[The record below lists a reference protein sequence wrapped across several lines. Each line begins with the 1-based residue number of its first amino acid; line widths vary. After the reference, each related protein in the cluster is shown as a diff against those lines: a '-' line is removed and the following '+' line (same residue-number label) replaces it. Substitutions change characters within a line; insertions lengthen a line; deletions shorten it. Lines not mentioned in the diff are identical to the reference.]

1 MEKLHKQEYIEE
13 LVAKLSNKVLTEEF
27 ECYVYGMDWSPRT
40 VEEIYPPD
48 VVICPK
54 TTEDI
59 VIAVKIAY
67 KYEIPVTVG
76 GGLTGMA
83 GGAVPVYG
91 GIYID
96 STTMNGL
103 IEIDVKNQTVRV
115 QAGITLQEIND
126 TLKKYDLWLP
136 HLTESKWS
144 CTIGASIA
152 CDNDSTFGMRY
163 GKILNCLLSA
173 QVVTGTGDVLELGHR
188 KAHFTSS
195 GYKLKDLLVGSEGTL
210 CVITQA
216 TLKVEPIPDVR
227 LVEMLLLP
235 SMQSAVDLLSS
246 LLKSGLSIEAAHINC
261 KKRLRFYTHAYRNK
275 YGKEPDVPDW
285 AQALLAVTFAG
296 DKEVVYF
303 QREYMLKKSN
313 KFNAQAIEER
323 EIVEGWW
330 TSKHTLRF
338 EPFRQ
343 KWPDSQREKKFG
355 AADPGIPP
363 GRLEEFYLKFIDTA
377 EKYDLDI
384 LGMNVYLE
392 HPNSLGLSLS
402 CAVFVDYRV
411 QEEVNRFRKYFK
423 ELTKTAVEFEGTMST
438 YMGDTNLKV
447 QNLEYEH
454 GKSTEYMKKIKHIF
468 DPKSIMNPGKKF
480 TKKIE
485 YGRR

>member
-48 VVICPK
+48 VVICPQ

-67 KYEIPVTVG
+67 KYGIPVTVG

-83 GGAVPVYG
+83 GGAVPIYG

-195 GYKLKDLLVGSEGTL
+195 GYKLKDLLVG
-210 CVITQA
+210 
-216 TLKVEPIPDVR
+216 
-227 LVEMLLLP
+227 
-235 SMQSAVDLLSS
+235 
-246 LLKSGLSIEAAHINC
+246 
-261 KKRLRFYTHAYRNK
+261 
-275 YGKEPDVPDW
+275 
-285 AQALLAVTFAG
+285 
-296 DKEVVYF
+296 
-303 QREYMLKKSN
+303 
-313 KFNAQAIEER
+313 
-323 EIVEGWW
+323 
-330 TSKHTLRF
+330 
-338 EPFRQ
+338 
-343 KWPDSQREKKFG
+343 
-355 AADPGIPP
+355 
-363 GRLEEFYLKFIDTA
+363 
-377 EKYDLDI
+377 
-384 LGMNVYLE
+384 
-392 HPNSLGLSLS
+392 
-402 CAVFVDYRV
+402 
-411 QEEVNRFRKYFK
+411 
-423 ELTKTAVEFEGTMST
+423 
-438 YMGDTNLKV
+438 
-447 QNLEYEH
+447 
-454 GKSTEYMKKIKHIF
+454 
-468 DPKSIMNPGKKF
+468 
-480 TKKIE
+480 
-485 YGRR
+485 